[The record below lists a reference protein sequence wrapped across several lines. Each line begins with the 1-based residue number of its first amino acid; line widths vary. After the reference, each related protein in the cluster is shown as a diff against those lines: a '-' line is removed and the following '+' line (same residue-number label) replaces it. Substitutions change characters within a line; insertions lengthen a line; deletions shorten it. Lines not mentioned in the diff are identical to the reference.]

1 MKRYKVSFNT
11 KFIIPYKGD
20 VVVSAS
26 SEEEAIA
33 NAIDQILNTIL
44 IEDIE
49 NMGEPKVKEI

>member
-1 MKRYKVSFNT
+1 MKRYKVHFNT
-11 KFIIPYKGD
+11 EFIIPYEGD
-20 VVVSAS
+20 VIVSAS
-26 SEEEAIA
+26 SEEEAVA